1 MLITELCKKMGG
13 GKSEQYFI
21 LLFSFQV
28 DFIASAGAVLTAITL
43 YCSHELHFSG
53 FRAPVSLCIL
63 STTLQ
68 KSTLY
73 CQEKLAGAKER
84 GEKKGRSRSARHKVK
99 S

>member
-1 MLITELCKKMGG
+1 MLTTELCKKMGG

-53 FRAPVSLCIL
+53 FKAPVSLCIL

-73 CQEKLAGAKER
+73 CQ
-84 GEKKGRSRSARHKVK
+84 
-99 S
+99 